1 MKTANKIFYSVVLA
15 KLLAIGLVVF
25 AATSQSKLNTQM
37 NLDDNVAQTSAT
49 VIKDV
54 SAKQMQTVLIST
66 TRLNS
71 EEKLAMDLNQGHTL
85 QANVQLN
92 KKIRKIA

>member
-25 AATSQSKLNTQM
+25 AATSQSKLNTQI

>member
-25 AATSQSKLNTQM
+25 AATSQSKM
-37 NLDDNVAQTSAT
+37 NIQVNPDNEFTKTTIEQTS
-49 VIKDV
+49 VKPI
-54 SAKQMQTVLIST
+54 QTVLIST
-66 TRLNS
+66 TRLS
-71 EEKLAMDLNQGHTL
+71 LEEKLNMDLNQARTL
-85 QANVQLN
+85 QANVQFN